1 MTPDHQHTI
10 EEALQLAY
18 TRTLEWNQ
26 NLAIPT
32 GKNPPPYTR
41 EILLNSPLCRD
52 LVTVASYVEG
62 YQSQEDITVVLTRI
76 ARALFGHT
84 LSQTGFR
91 LPHKFHKTKLGELMF
106 DAFAR
111 YYPPSA
117 WMRTSEVQKLF
128 GVQRQTIYDWA
139 EEEKLTAFFVKGTQ
153 MFLRSQVEQ
162 FHATWLHQKQQEQ
175 HKRLVTQLGGAES
188 EQKSEA

>member
-1 MTPDHQHTI
+1 MTPDHQQTI
-10 EEALQLAY
+10 EETLQLAY
-18 TRTLEWNQ
+18 MRAVEWNK

-41 EILLNSPLCRD
+41 EMLWNSPLGRD

-62 YQSQEDITVVLTRI
+62 YQSPEDIIVVLARI

-84 LSQTGFR
+84 LSQNGWR
-91 LPHKFHKTKLGELMF
+91 LPHKFHKTKLGELVF

-128 GVQRQTIYDWA
+128 GVKRQTIYDWA

-153 MFLRSQVEQ
+153 MFLRHQVEQ
-162 FHATWLHQKQQEQ
+162 FHTTWLRQKQQKAQ
-175 HKRLVTQLGGAES
+175 RKVVTQL
-188 EQKSEA
+188 